1 MGGTH
6 SLVGDDANA
15 FLQYVSN
22 NTDSGVDPRL
32 CVLGID
38 DVEEVAT
45 VAGASFAGTATKDP
59 ELMEAI
65 FRINKWPAWDYDK
78 HGEPWFLMTKALYG
92 HPLARDFWGWE
103 FRKQIEEI
111 GW

>member
-1 MGGTH
+1 M
-6 SLVGDDANA
+6 VGDDANA

-59 ELMEAI
+59 ELMMDWACGP
-65 FRINKWPAWDYDK
+65 KLQGQWDDVSP
-78 HGEPWFLMTKALYG
+78 ELPMIQL
-92 HPLARDFWGWE
+92 
-103 FRKQIEEI
+103 
-111 GW
+111 

>member
-45 VAGASFAGTATKDP
+45 VAGAP
-59 ELMEAI
+59 
-65 FRINKWPAWDYDK
+65 
-78 HGEPWFLMTKALYG
+78 
-92 HPLARDFWGWE
+92 
-103 FRKQIEEI
+103 
-111 GW
+111 